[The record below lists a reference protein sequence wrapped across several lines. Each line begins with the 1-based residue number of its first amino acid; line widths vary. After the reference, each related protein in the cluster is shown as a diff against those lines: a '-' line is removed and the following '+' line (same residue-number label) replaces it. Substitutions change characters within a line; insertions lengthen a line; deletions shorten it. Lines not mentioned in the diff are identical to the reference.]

1 MDKATFFA
9 MMPAIIWIVTEVV
22 GKFLLPKMDK
32 NVLSVVV
39 SVGTVLMAGVA
50 GTDLTVFE
58 KVVGGVLGGPMTG
71 LLHDNL
77 IEKLL
82 ILSKKE
88 IEEKQK

>member
-1 MDKATFFA
+1 MDKMTFFA
-9 MMPAIIWIVTEVV
+9 SLPVIVWIVTEVV

-32 NVLSVVV
+32 NVLAVVISVL
-39 SVGTVLMAGVA
+39 TVLSSQYM
-50 GTDLTVFE
+50 GTDLSVFE
-58 KVVGGVLGGPMTG
+58 KFVGGIAGGPMTG

-88 IEEKQK
+88 IEDKQK